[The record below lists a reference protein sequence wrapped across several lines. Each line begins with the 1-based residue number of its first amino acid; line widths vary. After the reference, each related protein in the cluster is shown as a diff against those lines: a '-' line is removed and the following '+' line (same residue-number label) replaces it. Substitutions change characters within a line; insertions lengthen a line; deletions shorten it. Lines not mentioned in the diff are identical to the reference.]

1 MTIEKKL
8 LGTTPV
14 SGEVLPE
21 AVSFDGTSDY
31 LSRSS
36 DLTGNSDGKTFT
48 FSCWVYRNN
57 GVFQEGFIFDIN
69 GLKFHAYIY
78 SDGVFRITARNSS
91 GAQLLTTTSVKKIP
105 NNTWTS
111 VIMSIDLANTSN
123 RYLAINDV
131 IDTGNS
137 YSHYVNDNIDFT
149 DFPMNV
155 ATLNSNPIYMYQG
168 RLSNFFLDYTYRDLS
183 VTANRRLFIDAEG
196 KPADGQN
203 SVYNYSL
210 TELYVGSQDS
220 TPLEV
225 FMSTD
230 GTKFYMAG
238 NTTNSVYQYN
248 LSTAYDVSS
257 ASYNSVSFSV
267 ASQSTEP
274 KGVTF
279 SVDGTKMYIVE
290 ASNGVIYQYALTT
303 GFDLSTASYASKSFD
318 TSSQRG
324 GNEPQDVSIS
334 SDGTRLYMIIS
345 RHIYEYTLSTAYDV
359 STATYNSKTYNYS
372 SQTVSGTGMAFGNS
386 GTKLYVLGAVGA
398 PLISIIFEYTL
409 STAWDVSTASY
420 SNNSFIAAGRTND
433 NMGLALSSNGEHLY
447 SLGNTGDSVFQYD
460 MSTAYDLSTASGSS
474 PTGSATTPILYLP
487 MTDAATAGSNSG
499 TGGDFT
505 VNGVLATAERGPNQ
519 DNCSASTFD
528 GSADYL
534 SRSSISGLSNGKLFT
549 FSVNASQTT
558 SNGQIFTASN
568 GKVSIKI
575 ESNRVTTRLKGSVGV
590 ALYFDS
596 PYPANKLSYGQHNSI
611 SFSCDLSDTSKRHMF
626 INGVDVTSG
635 ITFTNYSNETA
646 LLVQTPYAIGAAA
659 TAVADLFNGSI
670 GEFYLDTTYIDL
682 ATDNPFWDSTANRP
696 NSVRK
701 VIADTGV
708 TPLIAM
714 PLMGNDAGNN
724 LGSGGDFTVNSGP
737 YVGARGGSEYWAR
750 SAKMPT
756 SAYLNRSLTATTR
769 QFSVALA
776 YKTPNINTTARLQFG
791 ADTIFL
797 DIQNNMEIRVQ
808 AGGSTIAN
816 INCSTSN
823 ISNDTWYTL
832 LICYDSDNSSKN
844 KVYVN
849 GVSSISSQT
858 NISAGDVVLNGTAY
872 FPQQAAANAEMSGLY
887 FTTDYIDFNQEVN
900 RNKFIDQLG
909 YLIDLTPA
917 IEAGDISNPLIYTK
931 FEDTAALGT
940 NSGTAGNLG
949 VSGTV
954 TAGSDFSI

>member
-1 MTIEKKL
+1 MTIERKL

-31 LSRSS
+31 LGRSS
-36 DLTGNSDGKTFT
+36 DLTGNTNGKAFT
-48 FSCWVYRNN
+48 FSAWVY
-57 GVFQEGFIFDIN
+57 
-69 GLKFHAYIY
+69 HASVGTFYCLANRVTGNAFYVSVNSADVLTVKAKNTSNTTILEAT
-78 SDGVFRITARNSS
+78 STTAV
-91 GAQLLTTTSVKKIP
+91 AKD
-105 NNTWTS
+105 TWTHL
-111 VIMSIDLANTSN
+111 VCSIDLTNTSN
-123 RYLAINDV
+123 RSLYANDV
-131 IDTGNS
+131 PVSVSYVTYTNDT
-137 YSHYVNDNIDFT
+137 IDFT
-149 DFPMNV
+149 SNNWGV
-155 ATLNSNPIYMYQG
+155 AASTGTGSDKQKG
-168 RLSNFFLDYTYRDLS
+168 RLAHIYLDKTYRDLS
-183 VTANRRLFIDAEG
+183 TESNRRLFIDADG
-196 KPADGQN
+196 KP
-203 SVYNYSL
+203 S
-210 TELYVGSQDS
+210 S
-220 TPLEV
+220 TIP
-225 FMSTD
+225 
-230 GTKFYMAG
+230 
-238 NTTNSVYQYN
+238 
-248 LSTAYDVSS
+248 SS
-257 ASYNSVSFSV
+257 
-267 ASQSTEP
+267 
-274 KGVTF
+274 
-279 SVDGTKMYIVE
+279 
-290 ASNGVIYQYALTT
+290 
-303 GFDLSTASYASKSFD
+303 
-318 TSSQRG
+318 
-324 GNEPQDVSIS
+324 
-334 SDGTRLYMIIS
+334 
-345 RHIYEYTLSTAYDV
+345 
-359 STATYNSKTYNYS
+359 
-372 SQTVSGTGMAFGNS
+372 
-386 GTKLYVLGAVGA
+386 
-398 PLISIIFEYTL
+398 
-409 STAWDVSTASY
+409 
-420 SNNSFIAAGRTND
+420 
-433 NMGLALSSNGEHLY
+433 
-447 SLGNTGDSVFQYD
+447 
-460 MSTAYDLSTASGSS
+460 
-474 PTGSATTPILYLP
+474 PILYLP

-519 DNCSASTFD
+519 DNCSASTTSGASKNIRSTSLTGATSSKLLTVSFNFRFT
-528 GSADYL
+528 ATDYSGVL
-534 SRSSISGLSNGKLFT
+534 SYFYVAG
-549 FSVNASQTT
+549 TT
-558 SNGQIFTASN
+558 SSYALQFSTDGTNGYL
-568 GKVSIKI
+568 
-575 ESNRVTTRLKGSVGV
+575 RVRGNSSSS
-590 ALYFDS
+590 S
-596 PYPANKLSYGQHNSI
+596 PYLMWASI
-611 SFSCDLSDTSKRHMF
+611 NIDFIKDKEYNVSMSVDLSDVNKRHV
-626 INGVDVTSG
+626 IVNGVAASPSWNHYVD
-635 ITFTNYSNETA
+635 TA
-646 LLVQTPYAIGAAA
+646 IDFST
-659 TAVADLFNGSI
+659 VADARVMKNDSATI
-670 GEFYLDTTYIDL
+670 SSMGEHYLDQTYIDL
-682 ATDNPFWDSTANRP
+682 STSNPFWDSDTNRP

-701 VIADTGV
+701 VIEDTGV
-708 TPLIAM
+708 TPLIAL

>member
-1 MTIEKKL
+1 MTIERKL

-14 SGEVLPE
+14 SSGIEPE
-21 AVSFDGTSDY
+21 AVSFDGTNDY
-31 LSRSS
+31 LKRTS
-36 DLTGNSDGKTFT
+36 DMTGNADGKTWT
-48 FSCWVYRNN
+48 FSAWVYNTGVSQNIYSTYQSRFQVICQGNYFTISAKSTTEDAMFASYPNAPLNTWNHILISCNQASTSQRHIYIN
-57 GVFQEGFIFDIN
+57 GVA
-69 GLKFHAYIY
+69 H
-78 SDGVFRITARNSS
+78 
-91 GAQLLTTTSVKKIP
+91 TTF
-105 NNTWTS
+105 NT
-111 VIMSIDLANTSN
+111 
-123 RYLAINDV
+123 
-131 IDTGNS
+131 
-137 YSHYVNDNIDFT
+137 YVNGNIDFT
-149 DFPMNV
+149 ETQHYIG
-155 ATLNSNPIYMYQG
+155 AANSNHINKLKG
-168 RLSNFFLDYTYRDLS
+168 RLAHVYLDKTYRDLS
-183 VTANRRLFIDAEG
+183 VTSNRRLFITADG
-196 KPADGQN
+196 KPAD
-203 SVYNYSL
+203 
-210 TELYVGSQDS
+210 
-220 TPLEV
+220 
-225 FMSTD
+225 
-230 GTKFYMAG
+230 
-238 NTTNSVYQYN
+238 
-248 LSTAYDVSS
+248 
-257 ASYNSVSFSV
+257 
-267 ASQSTEP
+267 
-274 KGVTF
+274 
-279 SVDGTKMYIVE
+279 
-290 ASNGVIYQYALTT
+290 
-303 GFDLSTASYASKSFD
+303 
-318 TSSQRG
+318 
-324 GNEPQDVSIS
+324 
-334 SDGTRLYMIIS
+334 SD
-345 RHIYEYTLSTAYDV
+345 TLSALNPIMY
-359 STATYNSKTYNYS
+359 
-372 SQTVSGTGMAFGNS
+372 M
-386 GTKLYVLGAVGA
+386 
-398 PLISIIFEYTL
+398 PLI
-409 STAWDVSTASY
+409 
-420 SNNSFIAAGRTND
+420 
-433 NMGLALSSNGEHLY
+433 
-447 SLGNTGDSVFQYD
+447 
-460 MSTAYDLSTASGSS
+460 
-474 PTGSATTPILYLP
+474 
-487 MTDAATAGSNSG
+487 DAATAGSNSG

-505 VNGVLATAERGPNQ
+505 AVGTLATAERGPNQ

-534 SRSSISGLSNGKLFT
+534 SRSSITGLSNGKLFT

-646 LLVQTPYAIGAAA
+646 LLVQTPYAIGSAQNGSG
-659 TAVADLFNGSI
+659 DFFNGSV